1 MRYFAV
7 GQEIEIEIGHSIDL
21 GLLLMSKVTVGHEDE
36 SETGHS
42 MDLGSMLLSQVAV
55 GREDESEIGHSID
68 LGLSLMSLVT
78 AGDEIEK
85 RDRAQHRPGVIVN
98 VLGRGGSRDQR
109 RGWIAILAQTHRK
122 SFLKK
127 GPYPDGG

>member
-36 SETGHS
+36 SE
-42 MDLGSMLLSQVAV
+42 
-55 GREDESEIGHSID
+55 IGHSID
-68 LGLSLMSLVT
+68 LGLSLMGLVT